1 MQLAL
6 PSRDYYQKEN
16 SEAELEAYHRYMT
29 NIAILLGA
37 NPETAA
43 EEFKRVIALEK
54 ELANVCNLSI
64 IFSLRTA
71 CNNCNFVLKLLS
83 LNAIA

>member
-6 PSRDYYQKEN
+6 PSRDYYQKEH

-37 NPETAA
+37 DSKTAF
-43 EEFKRVIALEK
+43 EEFKKVIALEK
-54 ELANVCNLSI
+54 DLANVCNEKFILSML
-64 IFSLRTA
+64 IFFLLFRAISLIQLI
-71 CNNCNFVLKLLS
+71 FL
-83 LNAIA
+83 